1 MMLLDL
7 LRARPRQVV
16 IVAVMGLLT
25 TLFLVGVIGL
35 ALSASTLTGWA
46 RPALLIVIG
55 SLFLSGIVL
64 SYVAVRTIEEVR
76 RLRAGELA
84 ALEELAHNE
93 ERFRLLAENARDIIY
108 RYRISPTPGFE
119 YMSPSSTV
127 VTGYTPEEHYAD
139 PDLSFKMV
147 HPDDRPILESSLES
161 PQSHL
166 TLRWHHKDGRLIWTE
181 QRNKIVHDSAGNP
194 VAIEGISRDITER
207 KRAEEALRESE
218 EQLRLALEA
227 ASLGLWYLDL
237 ETGTF
242 VASPQASVMHGL
254 PPNTML
260 DHETALDVVHPE
272 DRERVGAQVERA
284 IADYEPYEAEF
295 RVVWPDGTVRWIFSR
310 GRTYDQNEDGG
321 AGCLIGV
328 VQDITGRKGNEEA
341 LRESEE
347 RFRAAFESASI
358 GMALV
363 SLDGHWLQVNRSLCG
378 ILGYEEEDLL
388 GMTFQDMTYPEDLDA
403 DLHQMRRLLEGRVQ
417 SYQMEKRY
425 FDKLG
430 REVWVRL
437 DASLVRDASGE
448 PLYFI
453 AQIQDITQGKKD
465 AEELERLSRQNELIL
480 KSAGEGIYG
489 LNLEE
494 ETTFVNPAAERIL
507 GYEPGE
513 LIGRHQHDIIHHM
526 NPDGEPYPTGNC
538 PIYAALR
545 DGKVHI
551 SSDEVFWRKDGAS
564 FPVEYVSTPIRE
576 DGKVVGAVVT
586 FSDIT
591 ERRQAENDL
600 ALSEE
605 RFRLLAENMSDLVC
619 LHEPAGTYL
628 YLSPSCRRLLGYDPE
643 ELIGTDPYALFH
655 PGDTELIRSG
665 SHADSLKGQE
675 PAPVTYRIRKKSG
688 AYTWFETLT
697 EPICDPDG
705 NVVRLQTSSR
715 DVTDRKLADDALAEA
730 VQAKTNFLADVSHE
744 LRTPLTVIRGNA
756 EIGMDLE
763 NGCAHTEI
771 LEEIVRESTTM
782 SRMVEELLFLGRS
795 DSPTQPFRLE
805 PVSTKSFLKALAGRA
820 ALLAQEQGAT
830 LEAALEGKGWLRIDP
845 MRIEQAVLALVDNAA
860 RYSPE
865 GEEIHLSSSA
875 ANEELRIVV
884 EDRGRG
890 IPKEDLPRVFDRFY
904 RVNGTQQQTGNGLG
918 LSIAAAIAETHG
930 GRIEAESSL
939 GEGTRMS
946 LYLPL
951 HKSQAAD

>member
-1 MMLLDL
+1 MMMLDL
-7 LRARPRQVV
+7 LRFRPRQVAV
-16 IVAVMGLLT
+16 VAVMGLLA
-25 TLFLVGVIGL
+25 TLFLVGVIGFD
-35 ALSASTLTGWA
+35 LSASALTGGM
-46 RPALLIVIG
+46 RTALLIALG
-55 SLFLSGIVL
+55 SLFLSGVVL
-64 SYVAVRTIEEVR
+64 SYVAVRTIEEIR

-84 ALEELAHNE
+84 ASEELAHNE
-93 ERFRLLAENARDIIY
+93 ERFRLLAENARDMIY

-139 PDLSFKMV
+139 PDLGFKMV
-147 HPDDRPILESSLES
+147 HPEDRPILESSLES
-161 PQSHL
+161 LESHL
-166 TLRWHHKDGRLIWTE
+166 TLRWYHKDGRLIWTE
-181 QRNKIVHDSAGNP
+181 QRNKLVHTSAGDI

-237 ETGTF
+237 ETGD
-242 VASPQASVMHGL
+242 PQASVMHGL
-254 PPNTML
+254 SPGTTL
-260 DHETALDVVHPE
+260 DNETALEVVHPE
-272 DRERVGAQVERA
+272 DRERVGAQVERS
-284 IADYEPYEAEF
+284 ITGHEPYDSEF
-295 RVVWPDGTVRWIFSR
+295 RIVWGDGTVRWISSR
-310 GRTYDQNEDGG
+310 GRTYDQNGDGR

-328 VQDITGRKGNEEA
+328 VQDITRRKENEEA

-347 RFRAAFESASI
+347 KFRAAFESASI

-378 ILGYEEEDLL
+378 ILGYSEEELL
-388 GMTFQDMTYPEDLDA
+388 SMTFQDMTHPEDLDP
-403 DLHQMRRLLEGRVQ
+403 DLHQMRRLLEGGIQ
-417 SYQMEKRY
+417 SYQIEKRY
-425 FDKLG
+425 FHKLG
-430 REVWVRL
+430 HEVWVRL
-437 DASLVRDASGE
+437 DASLVRDASSE

-453 AQIQDITQGKKD
+453 AQIQDITGSKKD

-494 ETTFVNPAAERIL
+494 KTTFVNPAAERIL

-526 NPDGEPYPTGNC
+526 NPDGEPYPTGDC

-551 SSDEVFWRKDGAS
+551 SNDEVFWRKDGAS

-576 DGKVVGAVVT
+576 DGNVVGAVVT
-586 FSDIT
+586 FRDIS
-591 ERRQAENDL
+591 ERRRAENDL
-600 ALSEE
+600 ALREE

-619 LHEPAGTYL
+619 LHEPNGSYV
-628 YLSPSCRRLLGYDPE
+628 YLSPSCRRLLGYEPK

-655 PGDTELIRSG
+655 PEDTELIRSG
-665 SHADSLKGQE
+665 SHATSLRGQE

-715 DVTDRKLADDALAEA
+715 DVTDRKRAEDALAEA
-730 VQAKTNFLADVSHE
+730 VRAKTNFLADVSHE

-756 EIGMDLE
+756 EVGMELE

-782 SRMVEELLFLGRS
+782 SRMVEELLFLARS
-795 DSPTQPFRLE
+795 DSPAQPFRLE
-805 PVSTKSFLKALAGRA
+805 PVSTKTFLKALSGRA
-820 ALLAQEQGAT
+820 VLLAQERGAT
-830 LEAALEGKGWLRIDP
+830 LEATLEGKGWLRVDP

-860 RYSPE
+860 KYSPE
-865 GEEIHLSSSA
+865 GEKIHLSSSA
-875 ANEELRIVV
+875 TNKELRLVL

-890 IPKEDLPRVFDRFY
+890 IPEEDLPRIFDRFY
-904 RVNGTQQQTGNGLG
+904 RVNGTQNQAGNGLG
-918 LSIAAAIAETHG
+918 LSIAAAIADAHG
-930 GRIEAESSL
+930 GRIEAESRL

-951 HKSQAAD
+951 HESRAAD